1 MAKLV
6 KIIHISKHIQK
17 IAEFIY
23 LFFKRISL
31 LVFVEEA
38 IELPGVGGGIG
49 FAVGGEVV
57 GSLIIRIYLGSL
69 GSVSDSRV
77 SAQVSIGSLS
87 SNLRKNYDLIS
98 L

>member
-23 LFFKRISL
+23 LFFKRIRL
-31 LVFVEEA
+31 FVFVEET

-49 FAVGGEVV
+49 FAVGGEVF
-57 GSLIIRIYLGSL
+57 GSGIIRIHLGSL
-69 GSVSDSRV
+69 GY
-77 SAQVSIGSLS
+77 I
-87 SNLRKNYDLIS
+87 
-98 L
+98 